1 MDKNPSAKVAAK
13 TAKRRMKQRVVVAG
27 RRMKYQIVQDKEKHE
42 AEMNYKFKVTKAE
55 QQQLRVRYLTVNLCS
70 PVWLSLIV
78 FIHE

>member
-1 MDKNPSAKVAAK
+1 
-13 TAKRRMKQRVVVAG
+13 
-27 RRMKYQIVQDKEKHE
+27 MKYQIVQDKEKHE